1 MDLAQNFIDAVEEG
15 MPEMVK
21 DLKPLWG
28 DMEAVIKSAM
38 LAGASL
44 YIKTKYPEEAECS
57 SKTS

>member
-1 MDLAQNFIDAVEEG
+1 MDLAQNFIDAVEKE

-28 DMEAVIKSAM
+28 DMEAAIKSAM

-44 YIKTKYPEEAECS
+44 YIKTKHGEAEDA
-57 SKTS
+57 K